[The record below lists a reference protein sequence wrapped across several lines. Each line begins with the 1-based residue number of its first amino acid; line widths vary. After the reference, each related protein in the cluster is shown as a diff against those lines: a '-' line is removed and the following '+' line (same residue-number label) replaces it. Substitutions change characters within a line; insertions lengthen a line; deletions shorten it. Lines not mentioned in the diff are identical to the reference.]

1 MATWEDGPEY
11 APIERPDEFAT
22 PDAAPLGSTEPYV
35 QPAANAPVERPAF
48 GAPQSPVIALADLVP
63 VPEEQRDPTLP
74 YEVVSSAVTGGDSAW
89 TAMHSQAP
97 TSPIATSASPWTGGS
112 AGPTPATA
120 WPYAPIT
127 TSAAPTQGPTGLPA
141 PGTAQWFSPAPYA
154 PQPPPVPATAKDI
167 VNAVT
172 PALLIV
178 LALGGLI
185 HPVSP
190 ITLIIAW
197 ALSTRATVAK
207 REIRIA
213 FVAAVATL
221 AVLGLFI
228 GLAGPL
234 DFSDWWNGLSWVALL
249 LSWALIV
256 TVLVLAGRAFRAGQ
270 RPPMRPN
277 TWG

>member
-11 APIERPDEFAT
+11 APIERPDEFST
-22 PDAAPLGSTEPYV
+22 PDAAPLGATEPYV
-35 QPAANAPVERPAF
+35 QPSANAPIQRPAF
-48 GAPQSPVIALADLVP
+48 GDPQAPVIALVDLVP
-63 VPEEQRDPTLP
+63 APEVERDPTLP
-74 YEVVSSAVTGGDSAW
+74 YEVVSSAVTSGDSAW
-89 TAMHSQAP
+89 TAVHSQPP

-112 AGPTPATA
+112 SIPPAAG
-120 WPYAPIT
+120 WPYAPMT
-127 TSAAPTQGPTGLPA
+127 TSALPAQGPTGLPA
-141 PGTAQWFSPAPYA
+141 PGTAQWFAPPPYA
-154 PQPPPVPATAKDI
+154 PQPAPLPITARDL

-172 PALLIV
+172 PAVLIV

-190 ITLIIAW
+190 ITLVIGW

-213 FVAAVATL
+213 FVAAIAVL

-228 GLAGPL
+228 GLADTL
-234 DFSDWWNGLSWVALL
+234 DFSDWWNGLSWIALVLSWGLIVAVLL
-249 LSWALIV
+249 LAR
-256 TVLVLAGRAFRAGQ
+256 RAFQAGQ
-270 RPPMRPN
+270 RPPVRPT